1 MYFESIL
8 SLMCQN
14 GDLFLIFS
22 DLDLI
27 AVAKHIT
34 TDFELE
40 DIGVRLGLRKNH
52 IRSIRTN
59 NLHDINQAAFEVL
72 QIWKGSSFEMGFRT
86 QQMKEELKKV
96 LLEMGMPTM
105 DILS

>member
-1 MYFESIL
+1 M
-8 SLMCQN
+8 
-14 GDLFLIFS
+14 
-22 DLDLI
+22 DLI

-40 DIGVRLGLRKNH
+40 DIGVRLGLRKHH

-59 NLHDINQAAFEVL
+59 YLHDINQAAFEVL
-72 QIWKGSSFEMGFRT
+72 QIWKGSSLEMGLGT
-86 QQMKEELKKV
+86 QQMKDELKKL
-96 LLEMGMPTM
+96 LLEMGMPIR